1 MTQGPGQEGEQFR
14 LPYFRTMKH
23 LLKILLLLLCLLL
36 AGGGGYL
43 YVRQKFQPAAN
54 QLVVP
59 YLPLVSPFVWKAD
72 SAARPVVPHAALLV
86 PVTLPGCPRRCLL
99 QFDTGAPSSVL
110 YAHPLAALRARY
122 PGLRQQMRPRADTV
136 ANVQLR
142 LGGQPL
148 QAHWL
153 RLLPVG
159 DRRLP
164 PADSTPVVIGTLG
177 ADLLDGRVMVL
188 DYPRQRFTLCAHVPD
203 SLARRT
209 RFAPLV
215 FDSRRVLLSAHV
227 QGQEHQLLFDSGSSA
242 FALLTSQDTWNRLRQ
257 PHALP
262 CETTVN
268 SWGRQLTAHT
278 VATPATLGLGPA
290 TVPLVTV
297 TYIEGTAFW
306 QSVLMRFSGMG
317 GMLGN
322 APFVGS
328 IVILDV
334 PGHRFGVARP

>member
-1 MTQGPGQEGEQFR
+1 
-14 LPYFRTMKH
+14 MKP
-23 LLKILLLLLCLLL
+23 LLKILLPVLCLLL

-43 YVRQKFQPAAN
+43 YVRHKFQPAAN

-59 YLPLVSPFVWKAD
+59 HLPLVSPFVWKAD
-72 SAARPVVPHAALLV
+72 TAARPVVSHAALLV

-99 QFDTGAPSSVL
+99 QLDTGAPSSVL

-122 PGLRQQMRPRADTV
+122 PGLRQQMRPHADTV
-136 ANVQLR
+136 ANVRLR

-159 DRRLP
+159 DHQLP

-177 ADLLDGRVMVL
+177 ADLLDDRVMVL
-188 DYPRQRFTLCAHVPD
+188 DYSRQRLTLCAHVPD
-203 SLARRT
+203 GLARCT
-209 RFAPLV
+209 HFAPLA
-215 FDSRRVLLSAHV
+215 FDSRRVLLRARIN
-227 QGQEHQLLFDSGSSA
+227 GQERQLLFDSDSSA
-242 FALLTSQDTWNRLRQ
+242 FALLTSHDTWNQLRG
-257 PHALP
+257 PDALP
-262 CETTVN
+262 RETKVN
-268 SWGRQLTAHT
+268 PWGRQLTAYT

-290 TVPLVTV
+290 TVPLATV

-322 APFVGS
+322 APFAGS
-328 IVILDV
+328 TVVLDV
-334 PGHRFGVARP
+334 PGHRFGVVRP